1 MSQSRASGD
10 EPLFPEP
17 QGLAEKRKLPSDDL
31 PRGASI
37 GRYLIIER
45 LGSGGMGVVYSA
57 YDPDLNRRVA
67 IKLLRSQPGA
77 LASQGRAR
85 LLREAQSMA
94 RLSHP
99 NVVAVF
105 DVGVAFDQVFVAM
118 EFIEGA
124 TLGEWLQGA
133 LLEPFA
139 DFFRRYRWQAALIL
153 ALFRVVPLLDRHL
166 ERTLMVVAYLAIAAI
181 IFVEVI
187 RRFTL
192 NLQEPWSTTLPPYL
206 FLLLTWFGCAYNV
219 RTRTHLSFGEF
230 RSRMSRGMQ
239 LICLW
244 LDGALWLGMAWIV
257 IVTTLRVTANS
268 ASNFQILLGTD
279 HVMIWWFT
287 ILVPLSFIIL
297 AARAVECS
305 TPHEVRAL
313 VPMDEN

>member
-124 TLGEWLQGA
+124 TLGEWL
-133 LLEPFA
+133 
-139 DFFRRYRWQAALIL
+139 
-153 ALFRVVPLLDRHL
+153 
-166 ERTLMVVAYLAIAAI
+166 
-181 IFVEVI
+181 
-187 RRFTL
+187 
-192 NLQEPWSTTLPPYL
+192 
-206 FLLLTWFGCAYNV
+206 V
-219 RTRTHLSFGEF
+219 RTRRTED
-230 RSRMSRGMQ
+230 
-239 LICLW
+239 I
-244 LDGALWLGMAWIV
+244 
-257 IVTTLRVTANS
+257 LRVFVDAGQGL
-268 ASNFQILLGTD
+268 AAAHAAGIVHRDIKPGNFPLLG
-279 HVMIWWFT
+279 
-287 ILVPLSFIIL
+287 
-297 AARAVECS
+297 
-305 TPHEVRAL
+305 
-313 VPMDEN
+313 

>member
-1 MSQSRASGD
+1 MESHIAGI
-10 EPLFPEP
+10 
-17 QGLAEKRKLPSDDL
+17 GGILA
-31 PRGASI
+31 
-37 GRYLIIER
+37 
-45 LGSGGMGVVYSA
+45 
-57 YDPDLNRRVA
+57 
-67 IKLLRSQPGA
+67 A
-77 LASQGRAR
+77 LASRDSWEISNA
-85 LLREAQSMA
+85 
-94 RLSHP
+94 
-99 NVVAVF
+99 
-105 DVGVAFDQVFVAM
+105 
-118 EFIEGA
+118 
-124 TLGEWLQGA
+124 LGQPAAWSFGLIVMMLG
-133 LLEPFA
+133 
-139 DFFRRYRWQAALIL
+139 AALIL
-153 ALFRVVPLLDRHL
+153 ALFKLVPVLDRHL

-192 NLQEPWSTTLPPYL
+192 NVQEPWSTTLPPYL

-239 LICLW
+239 LVCLW

-297 AARAVECS
+297 AARAVENMAEDLHRFRNDE
-305 TPHEVRAL
+305 PLVEMAAL
-313 VPMDEN
+313 GDS

>member
-124 TLGEWLQGA
+124 TLGEWL
-133 LLEPFA
+133 
-139 DFFRRYRWQAALIL
+139 
-153 ALFRVVPLLDRHL
+153 
-166 ERTLMVVAYLAIAAI
+166 
-181 IFVEVI
+181 
-187 RRFTL
+187 
-192 NLQEPWSTTLPPYL
+192 
-206 FLLLTWFGCAYNV
+206 V
-219 RTRTHLSFGEF
+219 RTRRTEDILRVFVDAGQGLAAAHAAGIVHRDIKPWNFPLLNLPKFLRGEF
-230 RSRMSRGMQ
+230 RGKAAQ
-239 LICLW
+239 LIP
-244 LDGALWLGMAWIV
+244 
-257 IVTTLRVTANS
+257 
-268 ASNFQILLGTD
+268 NFFGSVNKKSSTELLGVGSKSVTS
-279 HVMIWWFT
+279 IA
-287 ILVPLSFIIL
+287 ILRSPSII
-297 AARAVECS
+297 
-305 TPHEVRAL
+305 
-313 VPMDEN
+313 

>member
-1 MSQSRASGD
+1 
-10 EPLFPEP
+10 
-17 QGLAEKRKLPSDDL
+17 L

-124 TLGEWLQGA
+124 TLGEWL
-133 LLEPFA
+133 
-139 DFFRRYRWQAALIL
+139 
-153 ALFRVVPLLDRHL
+153 
-166 ERTLMVVAYLAIAAI
+166 
-181 IFVEVI
+181 
-187 RRFTL
+187 
-192 NLQEPWSTTLPPYL
+192 
-206 FLLLTWFGCAYNV
+206 V
-219 RTRTHLSFGEF
+219 RTRRTED
-230 RSRMSRGMQ
+230 
-239 LICLW
+239 I
-244 LDGALWLGMAWIV
+244 
-257 IVTTLRVTANS
+257 LRVFVDAG
-268 ASNFQILLGTD
+268 QG
-279 HVMIWWFT
+279 
-287 ILVPLSFIIL
+287 L
-297 AARAVECS
+297 AAAHAAGIVHRDAYEKTMTCFRVSAKDAHRRRTSHGYSEAQDGPYS
-305 TPHEVRAL
+305 QLQL
-313 VPMDEN
+313 V

>member
-124 TLGEWLQGA
+124 TLGEWL
-133 LLEPFA
+133 
-139 DFFRRYRWQAALIL
+139 
-153 ALFRVVPLLDRHL
+153 
-166 ERTLMVVAYLAIAAI
+166 
-181 IFVEVI
+181 
-187 RRFTL
+187 
-192 NLQEPWSTTLPPYL
+192 
-206 FLLLTWFGCAYNV
+206 V
-219 RTRTHLSFGEF
+219 RTRRTEDILRVFVDAGQGLAAAHAAGIVHRDIKPWNFPLLNLPKFLRGEF
-230 RSRMSRGMQ
+230 RGKAAQ
-239 LICLW
+239 LIPNFFGSVNKKSSTEL
-244 LDGALWLGMAWIV
+244 LSVGSKS
-257 IVTTLRVTANS
+257 VTSIAILRS
-268 ASNFQILLGTD
+268 PS
-279 HVMIWWFT
+279 
-287 ILVPLSFIIL
+287 II
-297 AARAVECS
+297 
-305 TPHEVRAL
+305 
-313 VPMDEN
+313 